1 MATNDI
7 LKYTSKDYNSIFE
20 DVISIIPSLTDT
32 WTNTEDGDPGIVLV
46 KLMSA
51 LGDMLSYNMDKQAL
65 EYYSSTVTQR
75 KNAMKLFNLI
85 GYKMHWYKSATNTIT
100 VTNNIEIPENYY
112 YVDSYEE
119 MIARQQRAIQEEI
132 DRMGHEDDGNAAI
145 RKTERANWL
154 ISYTNDFPYE
164 EPQYEDYYPP
174 NYDISQI
181 NYENPI
187 LTPEEAITELY
198 QYIRTEK
205 TNYMNVNTIT
215 INRYIADITRNL
227 GVYGDGSS
235 NNSYLVVPST
245 NPEDV
250 VYITPQHSQDIK
262 VIEGRL
268 LSTTFN
274 SNMLR
279 DNRYYFVDSA
289 IDEDNIFVSYRQTD
303 SQTQEPEI
311 FIDKVDNL
319 MTVTN
324 SDMCFQFGVDEFDMP
339 YIEFPNYY
347 ASRLLTNTTN
357 STGQTSQVI
366 DSVEFKVYYVA
377 TRGVFGNITKNY
389 LNRISNITNISASKY
404 TITHPANTDA
414 FIDENG
420 YLLATPG
427 QNPET
432 AREAY
437 KNSINFVTT
446 FNTLVTLYDFER
458 FCKRQPTI
466 SNAFSVDGQRA
477 TDIANAVKKEA
488 DSMSLVQLQSC
499 LHTDD
504 EDIAKLR
511 NIYCNRKEVQYN
523 EANPVYGDKA
533 PVTQFKKYGLNLHVV
548 YGNFDTL
555 AESVSG
561 DTFVQATMKQYTDKF
576 WAYSLE
582 SNYAVQ
588 NNIDNEEVRIDN
600 ISETGG
606 VAKYLDKLLREYQ
619 IINVQTEYATVRVF
633 PWRCC
638 GVLHLMHP
646 VTPKV
651 AETVIESVINHLSV
665 VFHPSKIEFGAKINY
680 MDIIEAVVES
690 NDLIQYFDAG
700 LGMRKLMDIDKSV
713 DDSYFNATS
722 LYYYVQTMHSENRYS
737 GMSALL
743 GNEDEYVLG
752 SIERNPYY
760 KLLSIAPEYILK
772 E

>member
-1 MATNDI
+1 MAINDI

-20 DVISIIPSLTDT
+20 DAISIIPSLTDM
-32 WTNTEDGDPGIVLV
+32 WTNTEDGDPGIVLI

-85 GYKMHWYKSATNTIT
+85 GYKMHWYKSATNTIN
-100 VTNNIEIPENYY
+100 VTNNIEIPNNYS
-112 YVDSYEE
+112 YVDSYEAMLDRE
-119 MIARQQRAIQEEI
+119 NTIISGGGTVESHSEHVDWLFSYRATYPETQ
-132 DRMGHEDDGNAAI
+132 
-145 RKTERANWL
+145 
-154 ISYTNDFPYE
+154 
-164 EPQYEDYYPP
+164 PQYVNYYPP
-174 NYDISQI
+174 NFDFNQI
-181 NYENPI
+181 DVPHRDA
-187 LTPEEAITELY
+187 PEELITELY
-198 QYIRTEK
+198 QYLKTEK
-205 TNYMNVNTIT
+205 TNYIDVNTIT

-227 GVYGDGSS
+227 GVYGDGTS
-235 NNSYLVVPST
+235 NNTYLVVPST

-250 VYITPQHSQDIK
+250 VYILPQQSQNIK

-279 DNRYYFVDSA
+279 DNRYYFADSA
-289 IDEDNIFVSYRQTD
+289 IDEDNIFVSYKQTD

-311 FIDKVDNL
+311 FINKVDNL

-347 ASRLLTNTTN
+347 ASRILNDTTN

-377 TRGVFGNITKNY
+377 TRGIFGNITKNY
-389 LNRISNITNISASKY
+389 LNRISNLTNVSSTKY

-414 FIDENG
+414 FIDADG

-437 KNSINFVTT
+437 KNSINYVTT

-477 TDIANAVKKEA
+477 ADIANAVKQEA
-488 DSMSLVQLQSC
+488 DSLSLLQLQSC
-499 LHTDD
+499 LPNADSKIKD
-504 EDIAKLR
+504 
-511 NIYCNRKEVQYN
+511 NIDAMRAEYCNRKYVQYDDRD
-523 EANPVYGDKA
+523 PKYGDTS
-533 PVTQFKKYGLNLHVV
+533 PVTAYKKYGLNLHVV
-548 YGNFDTL
+548 YKCFDTV
-555 AESVSG
+555 AVSPSG
-561 DTFVQATMKQYTDKF
+561 EEFVQASMGYVKEDSVGKF
-576 WAYSLE
+576 WLYQLS
-582 SNYAVQ
+582 SNYETQTV
-588 NNIDNEEVRIDN
+588 NNEEIRIDN
-600 ISETGG
+600 ISEVGG

-619 IINVQTEYATVRVF
+619 IINVQTEYAGVRVF

-638 GVLHLMHP
+638 GVLHLTHP
-646 VTPKV
+646 VTAKV
-651 AETVIESVINHLSV
+651 AETVIESVINHLSA
-665 VFHPSKIEFGAKINY
+665 VFHPSKIEFGTKISY
-680 MDIIEAVVES
+680 MDIIEAVMES

-700 LGMRKLMDIDKSV
+700 LGSHKLMDIDQSV
-713 DDSYFNATS
+713 DESYFNATS
-722 LYYYVQTMHSENRYS
+722 LYYYVQTMHSESRYS
-737 GMSALL
+737 QMPTLL
-743 GNEDEYVLG
+743 GNEDEYALG
-752 SIERNPYY
+752 TAERNPYY
-760 KLLSIAPEYILK
+760 KLLSVAPEYILK